1 VWKKSARGLH
11 SLLGSRFHFILST
24 CPPALFCFFSILS
37 LFFGFLM
44 GCRCR
49 SNLREVKVLG
59 RGAFG
64 LVRGVRDKATGCE
77 FALKALAK
85 PAVKASAGGRGLEKM
100 VFSFFCNA
108 RAAPAFFKSLFLF
121 LAFYSTRHSGK
132 SKTKSNEFT
141 SPLGVNLCENVF
153 SLVKSSEVRTCAKM
167 YVHPQNAPFVVDGA
181 V

>member
-24 CPPALFCFFSILS
+24 RPPALFCFFSILS

-100 VFSFFCNA
+100 VFRFLQRSRSLC
-108 RAAPAFFKSLFLF
+108 FFKSFF
-121 LAFYSTRHSGK
+121 SFSHSTIHGTVERAKLNQTSLPPPWGK
-132 SKTKSNEFT
+132 LVRKRVLTGKEF
-141 SPLGVNLCENVF
+141 
-153 SLVKSSEVRTCAKM
+153 
-167 YVHPQNAPFVVDGA
+167 
-181 V
+181 